1 MKNISFYYIFYI
13 MDEIIANTFERMKP
27 YNTWNNQLLPG
38 GFKRTSYLDKILPYI
53 GTRLVKVLAGQ
64 RRSGKSFL
72 LRQIINHLIADRGV
86 NADNIFF
93 LNKEFTVFD
102 EIRTSSDLDKLFN
115 YFKNTMNVNGKIY
128 LFLDEVQNIEF
139 WEKFVNSYAQDF
151 TREYELFISGSN
163 SNLLSGEL
171 ASLLSGRYVEF
182 EIMPYGYAEYLE
194 IVNKPAGKESFLTYL
209 QHGGLPEMFH
219 LEMEE
224 IKRNY
229 ITSLKNTVI
238 LRDIIDRH
246 AIKDLSLL
254 EDLFKFLSV
263 NIGNL
268 TSIGSIIDY
277 FKNRQKKT
285 NYETISAYVRYLT
298 DTYIFHQVERY
309 NLRGKQVLG
318 GSCKYYLNDLSFKNY
333 LFGILPSDIGYNL
346 ENFVYLELRRMG
358 YSINVGILNDLEI
371 DFIAQ
376 KADKTIYLQVTYLL
390 SHEKVV
396 EREFGNLLK
405 IKDNHE
411 KYVISL
417 DDIKFTRNDG
427 IIHLHP
433 WELLDI

>member
-1 MKNISFYYIFYI
+1 MKKISFFNIFYI

-27 YNTWNNQLLPG
+27 YNTWSNQLLPG
-38 GFKRTSYLDKILPYI
+38 GFKRTSYLDKILPSI
-53 GTRLVKVLAGQ
+53 GSRLVKVLAGQ

-102 EIRTSSDLDKLFN
+102 EIRTSSDLDRLFN
-115 YFKNTMNVNGKIY
+115 YFKNTLNINGKIY
-128 LFLDEVQNIEF
+128 LFLDEVQNIEL

-182 EIMPYGYAEYLE
+182 EIMPYGYSEYLE
-194 IVNKPAGKESFLTYL
+194 MQNTPAGKESFLAYL

-224 IKRNY
+224 LKRNY
-229 ITSLKNTVI
+229 ISSLKNTII

-246 AIKDLSLL
+246 GIKDLPLL
-254 EDLFKFLSV
+254 EDLFKFLCV

-277 FKNRQKKT
+277 FKSRQKKT
-285 NYETISAYVRYLT
+285 NYETVSGYVRHLT

-318 GSCKYYLNDLSFKNY
+318 GSFKYYLNDLSFKNF
-333 LFGILPSDIGYNL
+333 LFGLFPSDIGYNL

-358 YSINVGILNDLEI
+358 YSINIGILNDLEI

-376 KADKTIYLQVTYLL
+376 KGDKTIYLQVTYLL
-390 SHEKVV
+390 SHERVV

-405 IKDNHE
+405 IKDNHQ

-417 DDIKFTRNDG
+417 DDIKFTRTDG

-433 WELLDI
+433 WELSDI